1 MQKPFGGYKNLIVWQ
16 KSVELTVLV
25 YKLVQSFPQT
35 ELYVMISQIKRAAT
49 SISAN
54 IAEGSR
60 RFSKKDFCHFL
71 QIAFGSA
78 SELESHLEISR
89 RLYFGKKEAY
99 EPVEKLLDEVLKM
112 LNTMIMKSRAI

>member
-1 MQKPFGGYKNLIVWQ
+1 MQKSFGGYRNLVVWQ
-16 KSVELTVLV
+16 KSIELAIVVYTLV
-25 YKLVQSFPQT
+25 KHFPPN
-35 ELYVMISQIKRAAT
+35 ELYALSSQMKRAAV

-78 SELESHLEISR
+78 SELESHLEIAN
-89 RLYFGKKEAY
+89 RLDFGLKEAY
-99 EPVEKLLDEVLKM
+99 VPVEKLLDEVLKM